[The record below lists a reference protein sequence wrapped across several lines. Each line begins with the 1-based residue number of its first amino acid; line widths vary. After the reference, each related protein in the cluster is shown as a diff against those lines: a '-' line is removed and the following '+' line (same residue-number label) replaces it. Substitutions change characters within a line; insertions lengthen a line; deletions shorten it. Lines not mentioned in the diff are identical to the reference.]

1 MDSIRNSMNKIIE
14 KCDVC
19 INGSVVSKELLIKT
33 FSSFVSSTIED
44 KQHNVGIVLHTG
56 SVCFDAILLS
66 FAAISNVL
74 YNETNATDIVLSL
87 QADDLVLCYDGNTG
101 NSKPLKWIFKGFVN
115 SVGDTPLMTPGK
127 YIVLESD
134 KNGRKYLPESRWT
147 KIVPYFGSSKSMDG
161 RGLRRESKKRYDFF
175 RSVLGMEDAEIPR
188 TVDTSTVIVMSRE
201 EANELVGSISFRF
214 DDTDIKLTDLVPVS
228 YYTESNRE
236 YQYGVNL
243 SKNEPVIKITGKV
256 SVARKLLLK
265 KGGNRHI
272 GLVVC
277 GEDLYHHSESE
288 LPELLDRKSIQYV
301 YLCMHLDSEA
311 LPSSVETKLSE
322 IECKRLVREI
332 FCPQFNVFP
341 SASFEA
347 DLKKIVF
354 HRLLD
359 EQAGILDFLDEQL
372 TAAVNGAAGTGKTM
386 IAVEKARRHAAAGER
401 VLFLCF
407 NAQLKD
413 FLEENY
419 ARDLVSYYTIAG
431 FACKICNT
439 VKPNYDELREKLEDY
454 YISDSFP
461 YKHVI
466 IDEGQDF
473 GIEAIEETDIIQ
485 LIHDI
490 IVGLDQGGTFYVF
503 YDRLQLIQAK
513 EMPKFIGDLD
523 CRLTLYR
530 NCRNTENIAVTSLR
544 PITER
549 KPKVFEGTVKGAP
562 ARIHFCDSVQN
573 ERERIDSIIDNLAA
587 DGYRDVVLLTCKTE
601 ATSILSDS
609 VNNGRYR
616 NKYLFTTC
624 RKFKGLEADVVIL
637 LDVDK
642 ATFEQENVL
651 IFYVGTSRARIKLE
665 ITAILSDDDCKE
677 ILTSVLNYQG
687 KIRRA
692 KKDFAGA
699 LNAIGCLE
707 T

>member
-1 MDSIRNSMNKIIE
+1 MAIMIPEKPRNFDPASQEGLIFNALALLPEDYYVFHSFRITDTRDGTFRESETDFVIFNRTKGVICLEAKAGQVRYENGCWLYGSGIPMHNGGPFNQASANKYKLMRYISDGNMAFVLE
-14 KCDVC
+14 KCKFFHAVWFP
-19 INGSVVSKELLIKT
+19 SVTNDRLRNMTLPSEGDKTLVLTKEALADSKEFIDR
-33 FSSFVSSTIED
+33 IYA
-44 KQHNVGIVLHTG
+44 LH
-56 SVCFDAILLS
+56 
-66 FAAISNVL
+66 
-74 YNETNATDIVLSL
+74 
-87 QADDLVLCYDGNTG
+87 
-101 NSKPLKWIFKGFVN
+101 
-115 SVGDTPLMTPGK
+115 
-127 YIVLESD
+127 
-134 KNGRKYLPESRWT
+134 
-147 KIVPYFGSSKSMDG
+147 
-161 RGLRRESKKRYDFF
+161 
-175 RSVLGMEDAEIPR
+175 
-188 TVDTSTVIVMSRE
+188 
-201 EANELVGSISFRF
+201 
-214 DDTDIKLTDLVPVS
+214 
-228 YYTESNRE
+228 
-236 YQYGVNL
+236 
-243 SKNEPVIKITGKV
+243 
-256 SVARKLLLK
+256 
-265 KGGNRHI
+265 
-272 GLVVC
+272 
-277 GEDLYHHSESE
+277 
-288 LPELLDRKSIQYV
+288 
-301 YLCMHLDSEA
+301 

-513 EMPKFIGDLD
+513 ELPKFIGDLD

>member
-1 MDSIRNSMNKIIE
+1 MAIMIPEKPRSFDPASQEGLIFDALALLPEDYYVFHSFRITDTRDGTFRESETDFVILNRTKGVICLEAKAGQVRYENGCWLYGSGIPMHNGGPFNQASANKYKLMRYISDSNMAFILE
-14 KCDVC
+14 KCKFFHAVWFP
-19 INGSVVSKELLIKT
+19 SVSNDRLRSMTLPSEG
-33 FSSFVSSTIED
+33 D
-44 KQHNVGIVLHTG
+44 KV
-56 SVCFDAILLS
+56 
-66 FAAISNVL
+66 
-74 YNETNATDIVLSL
+74 
-87 QADDLVLCYDGNTG
+87 LVL
-101 NSKPLKWIFKGFVN
+101 
-115 SVGDTPLMTPGK
+115 
-127 YIVLESD
+127 
-134 KNGRKYLPESRWT
+134 T
-147 KIVPYFGSSKSMDG
+147 K
-161 RGLRRESKKRYDFF
+161 
-175 RSVLGMEDAEIPR
+175 
-188 TVDTSTVIVMSRE
+188 
-201 EANELVGSISFRF
+201 
-214 DDTDIKLTDLVPVS
+214 
-228 YYTESNRE
+228 
-236 YQYGVNL
+236 
-243 SKNEPVIKITGKV
+243 
-256 SVARKLLLK
+256 
-265 KGGNRHI
+265 
-272 GLVVC
+272 
-277 GEDLYHHSESE
+277 
-288 LPELLDRKSIQYV
+288 
-301 YLCMHLDSEA
+301 EA
-311 LPSSVETKLSE
+311 LDDPKEFIDRIYTLQLPSRVETKLSE

-372 TAAVNGAAGTGKTM
+372 TAAINGAAGTGKTM

-413 FLEENY
+413 YLEENY

-439 VKPNYDELREKLEDY
+439 VKPNYNELKAKLEDY
-454 YISDSFP
+454 YISGSFP

-473 GIEAIEETDIIQ
+473 GSEAIEETDIIQ

-490 IVGLDQGGTFYVF
+490 IVDTDQGGTFYVF
-503 YDRLQLIQAK
+503 YDRLQLIQAR

-549 KPKVFEGTVKGAP
+549 KPKVFEGAVKGTP
-562 ARIHFCDSVQN
+562 AKIHFCDSIQN
-573 ERERIDSIIDNLAA
+573 ERERLDSIIDNLVA
-587 DGYRDVVLLTCKTE
+587 DGYRDIVLLTCKTE
-601 ATSILSDS
+601 ATSILSNS
-609 VNNGRYR
+609 INNGKYR

-642 ATFEQENVL
+642 TTFEQGNVL

-665 ITAILSDDDCKE
+665 IAAILSDDDCKE
-677 ILTSVLNYQG
+677 ILTSTLNYQG
-687 KIRRA
+687 KVRRA

-699 LNAIGCLE
+699 LNAVGSLE
-707 T
+707 A